1 MISYTIRKGT
11 EDDLQLAY
19 DIRKNALGEYVKQTW
34 GWNEEWQW
42 EYHLKDFD
50 PLILHVIEIEEI
62 PVGTFEIIYER
73 HSILVSGIYIIDKYQ
88 SQGIGAEVM
97 ESIIGQAKKEKK
109 SVKLQVLK
117 VNKRAKDFYL
127 KLGFEKYAENEFHY
141 QMIYNKQR

>member
-1 MISYTIRKGT
+1 MISFTIRKGT
-11 EDDLQLAY
+11 KDDLQLAY

-34 GWNEEWQW
+34 GWNDEWQW

-50 PLILHVIEIEEI
+50 PLILHVIQVSEK
-62 PVGTFEIIYER
+62 PVGTFEILYER

-97 ESIIGQAKKEKK
+97 ESIIEQAKKEKK

-127 KLGFEKYAENEFHY
+127 KLGFIKYAENEFHY
-141 QMIYNKQR
+141 QMIYNK